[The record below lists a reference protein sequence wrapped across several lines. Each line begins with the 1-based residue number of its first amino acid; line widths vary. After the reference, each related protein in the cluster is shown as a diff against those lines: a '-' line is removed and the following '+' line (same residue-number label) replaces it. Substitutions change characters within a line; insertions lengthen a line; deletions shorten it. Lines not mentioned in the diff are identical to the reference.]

1 MIVQKILDEIK
12 EMTPQNGF
20 NVVLHDDFASIAE
33 IRNVI

>member
-20 NVVLHDDFASIAE
+20 NVVLHDDFAPWE
-33 IRNVI
+33 RIRFFG